1 MIAHI
6 KYMSRCLQL
15 AANGLGTT
23 YPNPLVG
30 CVIILNDKIIAEG
43 WHYQAGKPHAE
54 VVAINRALAVGFTQN
69 DFAKATLYVSLE
81 PCSHFG
87 KTPPCADLVISS
99 GFKKVVIGTLDPH
112 IKVAGNGVKK
122 LDAAGIHTVS
132 GVETDACKALNKR
145 FFTFHKKKRPYIILK
160 WAQTADSFIAPLDKG
175 EQKPVWIT
183 NAYARQLVHK
193 SRAHEHAIL
202 IGGKT
207 ALLDNPSLTT
217 RDWYGNNPQRFVMS
231 NSDLPETLALFSG
244 NEPATIINH
253 EHPENMVQKLYEL
266 GIQSVII
273 EGGLKTLQKFLDCDL
288 WDEIQQYVSSTVYFK
303 KGVPAPDF
311 KPKKAPTKVTSLKE
325 DTLFT
330 YHHT

>member
-1 MIAHI
+1 ML
-6 KYMSRCLQL
+6 RCLQL

-30 CVIILNDKIIAEG
+30 CVIVLNDKIIAEG
-43 WHYQAGKPHAE
+43 WHFQAGKPHAE
-54 VVAINRALAVGFTQN
+54 VVAINRALAAGFTQS

-87 KTPPCADLVISS
+87 RTPPCADLVINS

-160 WAQTADSFIAPLDKG
+160 WAQTADAFVAPLNKN

-183 NAYARQLVHK
+183 NTYARQLVHK
-193 SRAHEHAIL
+193 GRAQEHAIL

-207 ALLDNPSLTT
+207 ALEDNPSLTT
-217 RDWYGNNPQRFVMS
+217 RDWHGNHPQRFVLS
-231 NSDLPETLALFSG
+231 NNDLPETLALFLSDA
-244 NEPATIINH
+244 PATVINH
-253 EHPENMVQKLYEL
+253 QHPEQIVQKLYEL
-266 GIQSVII
+266 GIQSIII
-273 EGGLKTLQKFLDCDL
+273 EGGPKTLQKFLDVDL
-288 WDEIQQYVSSTVYFK
+288 WDEVQQYKSSTAHFK
-303 KGVPAPDF
+303 NGVPAPDF
-311 KPKKAPTKVTSLKE
+311 NPKKEPTTTVNLHG
-325 DTLFT
+325 DLLLI
-330 YHHT
+330 YHHN